1 MMTEESIKA
10 IAKHIPVCG
19 MAAGLA
25 VAIFDG
31 LKRKYDADKVENL
44 QQQLKE
50 AQEAI
55 ERLKREVEKERY
67 FADTYKWMLDE
78 ELKEDEDAE

>member
-1 MMTEESIKA
+1 MTTKDSIEA
-10 IAKHIPVCG
+10 IVKHIPVCG

-25 VAIFDG
+25 VAIFDA
-31 LKRKYDADKVENL
+31 LKRKYDANEIENL
-44 QQQLKE
+44 QQQRKE
-50 AQEAI
+50 MQEEI

-67 FADTYKWMLDE
+67 FADMYKWMLDE